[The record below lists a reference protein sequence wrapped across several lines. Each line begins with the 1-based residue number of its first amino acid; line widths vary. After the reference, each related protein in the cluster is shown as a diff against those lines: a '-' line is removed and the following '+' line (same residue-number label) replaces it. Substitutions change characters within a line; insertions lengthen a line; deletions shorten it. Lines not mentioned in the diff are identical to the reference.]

1 MSNKVKKKKHK
12 KPKKLA
18 FIHQFK
24 LIVNSFQKRKLK
36 IKFRALREL
45 YNMVLGEII
54 KRERKLRL
62 DSRYKNA
69 LDLYRVESTKQE
81 GKDLFKVLNNDYLL
95 NKQDLQSFAT
105 QAKNSSYMSDH
116 LDGDTVQVISDRA
129 YDAYMDYKLGLRGR
143 PRFKSYKKGLRSIS
157 GKKNN
162 CVFFTKE
169 GKVKWKD
176 LLIDVFY
183 DKKDT
188 NGVQSHALNQ
198 KIKYCRIV
206 TKFIKGEDHYY
217 LQLVLDG
224 TPKQKHSYPNKTIG
238 VDIGPSTIAIVSD
251 NEAILEPLCSELEDI
266 NKEIKKLQRS
276 NSRKTRINNPNNY
289 EKDFYKNSHKKLGKV
304 IKGKKVWKNSN
315 KYIQNENK
323 IKELYRVLA
332 DKRKNLHNSLAN
344 KTLSLGK
351 NVKIENNNYKAWQKG
366 WFGKTIGFRAPSMFV
381 STMTR
386 KAESAGGYV
395 ETIPTWTSKLSQFC
409 HVCGNFTKKS
419 LSQRTHT
426 CCGITIQRD
435 LYSALLIKHYDLEA
449 VKVNTK
455 PISDNWQSFDMI
467 LNDAV
472 LTCSNKFRKGYL
484 WDKAELYSIKKTCL
498 GGQELEKRNSHIE
511 SLVVSSECLYSKLC
525 ESKEN
530 TKEAANKKR
539 TP

>member
-1 MSNKVKKKKHK
+1 MSKKLKSRKNK
-12 KPKKLA
+12 KPKNPT
-18 FIHQFK
+18 FVHQFLLK
-24 LIVNSFQKRKLK
+24 VNSFQKRKLK

-54 KRERKLRL
+54 KREHKLRL
-62 DSRYKNA
+62 DSRYKIA
-69 LDLYRVESTKQE
+69 LDLYRLEKTKQQ
-81 GKDLFKVLNNDYLL
+81 GKDLFKILNNEYLL
-95 NKQDLQSFAT
+95 KKENLQSFAT
-105 QAKNSSYMSDH
+105 QAKNSSYMRDH

-129 YDAYMDYKLGLRGR
+129 YDAYMDYRFGLRGK
-143 PRFKSYKKGLRSIS
+143 PRFKSYQKGLKSIS

-162 CVFFTKE
+162 CIFFTKE

-176 LLIDVFY
+176 LLLDVVY
-183 DKKDT
+183 DKKDI
-188 NGVQSHALNQ
+188 NGVQSHALSQ

-206 TKFIKGEDHYY
+206 TKFIKGQERYY

-224 TPKQKHSYPNKTIG
+224 NPKQKHSYQNKTIG
-238 VDIGPSTIAIVSD
+238 LDIGPSTIAVVSD
-251 NEAILEPLCSELEDI
+251 NEAILEPLCSELEKVD
-266 NKEIKKLQRS
+266 KEIKKIQRS
-276 NSRKTRINNPNNY
+276 NSRKIRINNPNNY
-289 EKDFYKNSHKKLGKV
+289 EKDFYKKGHKKLGKV
-304 IKGKKVWKNSN
+304 IKGKKVWIKST

-323 IKELYRVLA
+323 IKELHRILA

-344 KTLSLGK
+344 KVLSLGK

-366 WFGKTIGFRAPSMFV
+366 LFGKTIGFRAPSIFV
-381 STMTR
+381 STLNR

-409 HVCGNFTKKS
+409 HVCENFTKKS

-455 PISDNWQSFDMI
+455 PIRDNWKSFDMI

-472 LTCSNKFRKGYL
+472 LTCSNKFRKVGIL
-484 WDKAELYSIKKTCL
+484 PTSL
-498 GGQELEKRNSHIE
+498 GIQELEKRNSHIE
-511 SLVVSSECLYSKLC
+511 SLVVSGQCQASNEC
-525 ESKEN
+525 ESMKKKPE
-530 TKEAANKKR
+530 EVANKKR